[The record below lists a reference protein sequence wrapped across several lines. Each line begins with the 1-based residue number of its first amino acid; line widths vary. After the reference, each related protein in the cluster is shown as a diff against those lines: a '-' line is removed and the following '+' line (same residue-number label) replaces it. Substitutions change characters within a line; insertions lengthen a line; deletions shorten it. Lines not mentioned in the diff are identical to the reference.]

1 LNDAGIDPASEHAI
15 ESWAT
20 FLRCQAEA
28 ILAVDFFE
36 TVTLTGARLDV
47 LAVIEHATRRVRILG
62 ATAHPTAAWVT
73 QAVRNLAMDL
83 TDAGRHARFLIRD
96 RDAKYPALFDAILA
110 DAGIRVVLTGVRV
123 PRMNAVIQRWIQS
136 CRNEPLDRM
145 LIYKQAHLSHA
156 LREYERHYNARRPH
170 RGIANARPC
179 SRCPNRR
186 HSPPDS
192 PGLTSGDATASAA
205 YSGNTDRP
213 LDPHGRD
220 FRHPQRG
227 GGVGAQARAVGLPAL
242 LGPAGRARDLAMA
255 LIVSRVVAPA
265 PKLSTL
271 SWWADTLSTLS
282 WWADTTLG
290 VDLGVAEA
298 GHRRGV
304 RTPSCARAHGLGIA
318 RGPRHVSSRR
328 LARVPCH
335 RPDRY
340 PVFGNQTTRL
350 YGWRISPSR
359 CGSAPS
365 VLPGW
370 ERWIGH
376 PAAGRRAAG
385 VRPRHGAMRCLALGP
400 SGRRATVDE
409 VLDLEQ
415 RGWAAVASGASRE
428 FHDSIRTECAPVVVP
443 GTVLDGKQARLRSRL
458 PPFPQWTVDRCS
470 GRSPDQLCHSAALGI
485 RSSSA
490 RPRVLIHRPW
500 RQRD

>member
-1 LNDAGIDPASEHAI
+1 VGDLNDAGIDPASEHAI

-271 SWWADTLSTLS
+271 SWWADT
-282 WWADTTLG
+282 TLG
-290 VDLGVAEA
+290 VDLGSP
-298 GHRRGV
+298 RRDTDEV
-304 RTPSCARAHGLGIA
+304 YARHPA
-318 RGPRHVSSRR
+318 RGRTASALPED
-328 LARVPCH
+328 L
-335 RPDRY
+335 D
-340 PVFGNQTTRL
+340 T
-350 YGWRISPSR
+350 SP
-359 CGSAPS
+359 
-365 VLPGW
+365 
-370 ERWIGH
+370 
-376 PAAGRRAAG
+376 PADSPASLVTGPTAT
-385 VRPRHGAMRCLALGP
+385 RCLATKPPGCTDGE
-400 SGRRATVDE
+400 SRRADADRHRRCCQAGRGGSAIRRPGDE
-409 VLDLEQ
+409 
-415 RGWAAVASGASRE
+415 
-428 FHDSIRTECAPVVVP
+428 
-443 GTVLDGKQARLRSRL
+443 L
-458 PPFPQWTVDRCS
+458 P
-470 GRSPDQLCHSAALGI
+470 A
-485 RSSSA
+485 
-490 RPRVLIHRPW
+490 
-500 RQRD
+500 